1 MGSGRRVRPKWLG
14 EKLLAIRNHFDCSLA
29 QMAGK
34 LSNKELK
41 VSRTVISAYELN
53 DREPP
58 LPVLLSYARLA
69 NVYVDALIDDGLDLP
84 EKIPAPKK
92 LPL

>member
-1 MGSGRRVRPKWLG
+1 MGSRKRVRPKRLG

-29 QMAGK
+29 QMAEK
-34 LSNKELK
+34 LSNRELK

-58 LPVLLSYARLA
+58 LPVLLAYGRLA
-69 NVYVDALIDDGLDLP
+69 NVYVDFLIDDRLDLP

-92 LPL
+92 LQL